1 MGRRINAFM
10 GRPGSLLL
18 LQAQQLPGL
27 FKIGVSLGHR
37 PQEDSVKA
45 LREQTGHAWELEWWK
60 WADDCGRVR
69 QQVLEAL
76 APRQQ
81 QVDDLV
87 LFAVPQEAL
96 RRLIKAACAGE
107 PLDDLV
113 SRAEGRGGLRFVVFR
128 AQADGNWY
136 WALFDGGQWPL
147 GRGGPWASLQDCMQ
161 VVQRI
166 QQGAAAAHVQEHV

>member
-27 FKIGVSLGHR
+27 FKIGVSLGRR
-37 PQEDSVKA
+37 PQENSVKA
-45 LREQTGHAWELEWWK
+45 LREQTGHAWKLEWWK

-96 RRLIKAACAGE
+96 RRLTKA
-107 PLDDLV
+107 
-113 SRAEGRGGLRFVVFR
+113 VFR

-147 GRGGPWASLQDCMQ
+147 GRGGPWASMQDCMQ

-166 QQGAAAAHVQEHV
+166 QAGAAMAQVQEHV